1 MWRGQGGVPS
11 VRGKL
16 LEASTAIVKI
26 IGHENV
32 IYSSQIKWQFCGIYL
47 RICSGVNSWNMAFS
61 GSSVRRA
68 MLRNWWRIVVNAA
81 HMRSKRICEVRED
94 RGIQTLDILGLLY
107 ERPGNTLRILI

>member
-1 MWRGQGGVPS
+1 MRGSWPTKNKMDVRGQGGVPS

-47 RICSGVNSWNMAFS
+47 RICSGVNS
-61 GSSVRRA
+61 RA
-68 MLRNWWRIVVNAA
+68 PP
-81 HMRSKRICEVRED
+81 
-94 RGIQTLDILGLLY
+94 QTELLEKSHHSNY
-107 ERPGNTLRILI
+107 RLL